1 MTHRHCDDDD
11 DGDFNPSS
19 SPRVASSCASSWAS
33 FYRLLW
39 RMIADGKPNVDG
51 RQTGNAN
58 RKSNKEG
65 K

>member
-11 DGDFNPSS
+11 NDDGDDFNPSS
-19 SPRVASSCASSWAS
+19 CRKLRGSSWTP

-39 RMIADGKPNVDG
+39 RMIADAKPNVDG